1 MIEAWVAGCV
11 SGTVTTENRCTPTTT
26 IADPQDTGTILQAT
40 EETQKEAAMTTGAG
54 QGERRMRGITKNP
67 RGEVTEKGGT
77 IEIAERD
84 IDLLHGAEVVRS
96 RPLVKALNL
105 PFKVGVVKKK
115 MIEMS
120 NKIGDRLTRS
130 KRRDRRK
137 GAKGCNMLRVDVLQL
152 QRECHQIS
160 SNLEPDHQG

>member
-26 IADPQDTGTILQAT
+26 IADPQDTGTILQMT
-40 EETQKEAAMTTGAG
+40 GETWKEAAMTTGAG
-54 QGERRMRGITKNP
+54 QGESGITKDP

-105 PFKVGVVKKK
+105 PFEVGEVKKK
-115 MIEMS
+115 TIEMS
-120 NKIGDRLTRS
+120 NKIGDRLTRN
-130 KRRDRRK
+130 RRCDRKK
-137 GAKGCNMLRVDVLQL
+137 GAKGCNMLRVDVRQL
-152 QRECHQIS
+152 RRECHRTS
-160 SNLEPDHQG
+160 SNLKPDHQG